1 MNRIILCR
9 RILLRIA
16 LTTVLLVLASPAA
29 LARAPAVE
37 AVREALQKPD
47 AEAAVKLGE
56 RAIAALPRDADAWYY
71 AGQAY
76 GRMAIEVSMLRKASW
91 ASKTRDAF
99 QKAVSL
105 DPDHLGA
112 REGLVQF
119 YSMAPAIM
127 GGGKDKATA
136 EANAFATRNPAGG
149 HYLRAMTLEG
159 ASAERELRTAVRL
172 APNESRYRGALV
184 MLLDR
189 SKRSTDALAAIEAGL
204 ARKPDDVRMLYMLGR
219 HAALHGQRTDVG
231 LAALD
236 RLLAKPAG
244 SLEDISVAGAHW
256 RRGQLREKQGLT
268 SEALVDYRRAV
279 ALAPRLADAKKDLAR
294 LAAQR
299 K

>member
-9 RILLRIA
+9 RVLQRAA
-16 LTTVLLVLASPAA
+16 LTTVLLVLALPA

-37 AVREALQKPD
+37 AVRIALQKPD
-47 AEAAVKLGE
+47 AGAAVKLGE
-56 RAIAALPRDADAWYY
+56 RAIATLPRDAEAWYY

-76 GRMAIEVSMLRKASW
+76 GRMAMEVSMLRKASW

-99 QKAVSL
+99 QKAASL

-119 YSMAPAIM
+119 YSMAPGIM

-136 EANAFATRNPAGG
+136 EVNAFATRNPAGG

-159 ASAERELRTAVRL
+159 APAERELRAAVRL
-172 APNESRYRGALV
+172 GPNESRYRVALV
-184 MLLDR
+184 SMLDR
-189 SKRSTDALAAIEAGL
+189 GKRNAEALAVIDAGL
-204 ARKPDDVRMLYMLGR
+204 ARKPDDAGMLYMLGR
-219 HAALHGQRTDVG
+219 HAAVHGQRTETG

-236 RLLAKPAG
+236 RLLSRPAT
-244 SLEDISVAGAHW
+244 SLEGVSVAGAHW
-256 RRGQLREKQGLT
+256 RRGQLREKQGQT
-268 SEALVDYRRAV
+268 SEALLDYRRAV
-279 ALAPRLADAKKDLAR
+279 ALAPNLADAKKDLAR